1 MSRWRALGG
10 RRTGGWVLGIAAVV
24 AACGAVLPLLGER
37 TGTEVPT
44 YTVEAESFQR
54 RVPAEGNLVAAEST
68 LLSLPASVG
77 QPMRIAWLAEDGT
90 RVAAGDPVVLFD
102 PTDLE
107 KERDD
112 AVDDRTSTDLRAGK
126 QRAERASE
134 LEKLE
139 RDAELARLKLDNSRE
154 FQKKDEL
161 IFSRH
166 EIIESEID
174 EELASEEMEHAVASR
189 GTRESLSDAELELL
203 AIERRK
209 AELSLERAREGL
221 AALEMAAPHDG
232 LVVFR
237 RDWRGDMPRV
247 GQTAY
252 PGNPLA
258 EIPNLA
264 AMEAEVFVLEADAGG
279 LVEGGPAQVV
289 LEAHPDH
296 VFGATV
302 ARVDKLAKPRRR
314 GSPVQYF
321 AVTLALEETVPEL
334 MKPGQRVRAWLLLDH
349 VEEAVAVP
357 RQAVFERDGASVVY
371 RRHGD
376 GFEAVPV
383 ELGPATL
390 GRVVVAS
397 GLDAGDVIA
406 LADPYRAPEQ
416 EEDED
421 GGGAAD
427 GPGGGPL
434 AGAPGSAG

>member
-1 MSRWRALGG
+1 MSFPPRRRRLG
-10 RRTGGWVLGIAAVV
+10 WLLAAAAVAV
-24 AACGAVLPLLGER
+24 AACGAVWPLLGER
-37 TGTEVPT
+37 PGGGVPT
-44 YTVEAESFQR
+44 HVVEAGSFQR
-54 RVPAEGNLVAAEST
+54 RVPADGNLVAAEST

-90 RVAAGDPVVLFD
+90 RVAAGEPVVLFD

-112 AVDDRTSTDLRAGK
+112 AADASTSADLKVGK
-126 QRAERASE
+126 QYAERASE

-139 RDAELARLKLDNSRE
+139 KDAELARLKLDNSRE
-154 FQKKDEL
+154 FQKKDEM

-189 GTRESLSDAELELL
+189 TTRESLSDAELELL

-209 AELSLERAREGL
+209 AELALARAREGL

-237 RDWRGDMPRV
+237 RDWRGEMPRV

-258 EIPNLA
+258 EIPDLSE
-264 AMEAEVFVLEADAGG
+264 MEAEVFVLEADAGG
-279 LVEGGPAQVV
+279 LAEGRAARVV
-289 LEAHPDH
+289 LEAHPER
-296 VFGATV
+296 VFDATV
-302 ARVDKLAKPRRR
+302 ARVDTLAKPRRR

-321 AVTLALEETVPEL
+321 AVTLELEETVPEL
-334 MKPGQRVRAWLLLDH
+334 MKPGQRVRAWLLLDE
-349 VEEAVAVP
+349 VAEAVTVP
-357 RQAVFERDGASVVY
+357 RQAVFERDGGSVVY
-371 RRHGD
+371 RRDGD
-376 GFEAVPV
+376 GFAAVPV

-390 GRVVVAS
+390 GRVVVTS
-397 GLDAGDVIA
+397 GLAPGDVVA
-406 LADPYRAPEQ
+406 LADPHRRS
-416 EEDED
+416 EEEDGDED
-421 GGGAAD
+421 GTGGAG
-427 GPGGGPL
+427 GPGGAL
-434 AGAPGSAG
+434 AGTPGGAG